1 MLKLEQKQT
10 QTLSNKMIES
20 LQVLQMSRG
29 ELAERLEE
37 LYAENPLLEL
47 DERGEAAPQ
56 PPEAESLKKLEWLA
70 RFDEQNAA
78 YMRQEADDDED
89 GWLENIAAPQEETLE
104 DSLMEQLAGRGFGDA
119 RDADFRAG
127 RRARRRAHG
136 FRRERQRA
144 DRRDERRRRRF
155 A

>member
-47 DERGEAAPQ
+47 DERG
-56 PPEAESLKKLEWLA
+56 
-70 RFDEQNAA
+70 
-78 YMRQEADDDED
+78 
-89 GWLENIAAPQEETLE
+89 
-104 DSLMEQLAGRGFGDA
+104 
-119 RDADFRAG
+119 
-127 RRARRRAHG
+127 
-136 FRRERQRA
+136 
-144 DRRDERRRRRF
+144 
-155 A
+155 